1 MDTSFLFQNCY
12 TGTDF
17 ENLMV
22 RFLGEQG
29 FRAKKTGSND
39 GGIDIVAT
47 SITRPIKYSFNIQC
61 KFFNKPLSKA
71 PIQEVYAGTHYY
83 NNGAAPVV
91 ITNNRVTAE
100 ARIFAKKLGVEIIA
114 DAEWTEIKQVIDSK
128 KIANPNV
135 HGGLMGILLAFITS
149 DSGYLKMVSSA
160 IQKTDLRLRLSK
172 AADNTKNKTDKEQLK
187 LELLSAFDAAE
198 EFIRESAYYQQK
210 AAQCSQKALS
220 LQKQALLKNL
230 DYG

>member
-1 MDTSFLFQNCY
+1 MELLLSKEHIGMDTSFLFQNCY

-22 RFLGEQG
+22 RFLGEHG

-135 HGGLMGILLAFITS
+135 HGGLMEILLAFITS

-160 IQKTDLRLRLSK
+160 IQKTDLK
-172 AADNTKNKTDKEQLK
+172 APSDKEQLK

>member
-22 RFLGEQG
+22 QFLGEHG

-39 GGIDIVAT
+39 GGIDIIAT

-91 ITNNRVTAE
+91 ITNDRVTAE
-100 ARIFAKKLGVEIIA
+100 ARIPGHVGAAAVYLGTVLARQRAAMGRKTVVGVHHELAPREAGVRLEAALHKSAGGIDEDLRVLVRRKLPQCGQDDILHQVAAQGVEI
-114 DAEWTEIKQVIDSK
+114 DVLF
-128 KIANPNV
+128 V
-135 HGGLMGILLAFITS
+135 LAGQH
-149 DSGYLKMVSSA
+149 DSG
-160 IQKTDLRLRLSK
+160 
-172 AADNTKNKTDKEQLK
+172 
-187 LELLSAFDAAE
+187 DALG
-198 EFIRESAYYQQK
+198 ESVFVFH
-210 AAQCSQKALS
+210 
-220 LQKQALLKNL
+220 
-230 DYG
+230 

>member
-22 RFLGEQG
+22 QFLGEHG

-39 GGIDIVAT
+39 GGIDIIAT

-100 ARIFAKKLGVEIIA
+100 TRIFAKKLGVEIIA

-128 KIANPNV
+128 KNSQSKCAWRFNGDTAGVYHIRQWLPKDGVISNTENR
-135 HGGLMGILLAFITS
+135 
-149 DSGYLKMVSSA
+149 LKSA
-160 IQKTDLRLRLSK
+160 IRQRAVEAGTPKC
-172 AADNTKNKTDKEQLK
+172 
-187 LELLSAFDAAE
+187 
-198 EFIRESAYYQQK
+198 I
-210 AAQCSQKALS
+210 
-220 LQKQALLKNL
+220 
-230 DYG
+230 

>member
-22 RFLGEQG
+22 QFLGEHG

-91 ITNNRVTAE
+91 ITNDWVTAE
-100 ARIFAKKLGVEIIA
+100 ARIAGHVGAAAIHLGTVLARQRAAMGRKTAVGVHHELAARETGACFKAALHKSAGGIDEDLRVLVRRKFAQCGQDDILHQVAAQGVEIGVLFVLA
-114 DAEWTEIKQVIDSK
+114 GQHDCGDAL
-128 KIANPNV
+128 
-135 HGGLMGILLAFITS
+135 G
-149 DSGYLKMVSSA
+149 
-160 IQKTDLRLRLSK
+160 
-172 AADNTKNKTDKEQLK
+172 
-187 LELLSAFDAAE
+187 
-198 EFIRESAYYQQK
+198 ESVFVFH
-210 AAQCSQKALS
+210 
-220 LQKQALLKNL
+220 
-230 DYG
+230 

>member
-17 ENLMV
+17 EKLMV
-22 RFLGEQG
+22 QFLGEHG
-29 FRAKKTGSND
+29 FGAKKTGSND
-39 GGIDIVAT
+39 GGIDIIAT

-100 ARIFAKKLGVEIIA
+100 ARIAGHVGAAAVYLGTVLARQRAAAMGRKTSVGVHHELAARETGVCFKAALHKSAGGIDEDLRVLVRRKFAQCGQDDVLHQVAAQGVEIG
-114 DAEWTEIKQVIDSK
+114 VLF
-128 KIANPNV
+128 V
-135 HGGLMGILLAFITS
+135 LAGQH
-149 DSGYLKMVSSA
+149 DSG
-160 IQKTDLRLRLSK
+160 
-172 AADNTKNKTDKEQLK
+172 
-187 LELLSAFDAAE
+187 DALG
-198 EFIRESAYYQQK
+198 ESVFVFH
-210 AAQCSQKALS
+210 
-220 LQKQALLKNL
+220 
-230 DYG
+230 

>member
-22 RFLGEQG
+22 RFLGEHG

-39 GGIDIVAT
+39 GGIDIIAT

-91 ITNNRVTAE
+91 ITNNT
-100 ARIFAKKLGVEIIA
+100 IICLQNKSFKC
-114 DAEWTEIKQVIDSK
+114 ELFKEEKR
-128 KIANPNV
+128 
-135 HGGLMGILLAFITS
+135 GG
-149 DSGYLKMVSSA
+149 K
-160 IQKTDLRLRLSK
+160 
-172 AADNTKNKTDKEQLK
+172 
-187 LELLSAFDAAE
+187 
-198 EFIRESAYYQQK
+198 
-210 AAQCSQKALS
+210 
-220 LQKQALLKNL
+220 
-230 DYG
+230 

>member
-22 RFLGEQG
+22 RFLGEHG

-91 ITNNRVTAE
+91 ITNKGNGR
-100 ARIFAKKLGVEIIA
+100 G
-114 DAEWTEIKQVIDSK
+114 
-128 KIANPNV
+128 
-135 HGGLMGILLAFITS
+135 
-149 DSGYLKMVSSA
+149 
-160 IQKTDLRLRLSK
+160 
-172 AADNTKNKTDKEQLK
+172 
-187 LELLSAFDAAE
+187 
-198 EFIRESAYYQQK
+198 
-210 AAQCSQKALS
+210 
-220 LQKQALLKNL
+220 
-230 DYG
+230 